1 MLCSLEALFF
11 FARELHENGF
21 RGANIKGLRDSK
33 ARGVPNACAALC
45 DGGARRRRGRARGR
59 SRRVRHRARSSRGP
73 LENERANAV
82 RVAE

>member
-1 MLCSLEALFF
+1 MITGIAGQDGGYLAEFLAAKGYDVHGLTHRA
-11 FARELHENGF
+11 AR
-21 RGANIKGLRDSK
+21 
-33 ARGVPNACAALC
+33 